1 MAREEQIRNAAAEYA
16 THLVETDITD
26 FHGKYEKKMDFV
38 LPEYNAFLAGVEW
51 VDANPKSQ
59 WISVDNDLPCNHKEL
74 IENEHYTK
82 KVLVVLEWG
91 DNPIEKLI
99 SICDMCNVIG
109 PYNVDWYWRDSAYY
123 HVILW
128 SPLPE
133 LPKE

>member
-1 MAREEQIRNAAAEYA
+1 MIEDITIEYIKQLKGIESCCFETDREEQWFD
-16 THLVETDITD
+16 L
-26 FHGKYEKKMDFV
+26 
-38 LPEYNAFLAGVEW
+38 GVQCGLE
-51 VDANPKSQ
+51 VADTKFP
-59 WISVDNDLPCNHKEL
+59 WISVDNDLPCNYKEL

-82 KVLVVLEWG
+82 KVLVVLEWE

-109 PYNVDWYWRDSAYY
+109 SYNVDWYWRGSAYY
-123 HVILW
+123 HVVLW

>member
-1 MAREEQIRNAAAEYA
+1 MIEDITIEYIKQLKGIESCCFETDREEQWFD
-16 THLVETDITD
+16 L
-26 FHGKYEKKMDFV
+26 
-38 LPEYNAFLAGVEW
+38 GVQCGLE
-51 VDANPKSQ
+51 VADTKFP
-59 WISVDNDLPCNHKEL
+59 WISIDNDLPCNHKEL

-82 KVLVVLEWG
+82 KVLVVLEWE
-91 DNPIEKLI
+91 DNPMEKLI

-109 PYNVDWYWRDSAYY
+109 PYNVDWYWRGSTYY

>member
-1 MAREEQIRNAAAEYA
+1 MIEDITIEYIKQLKGIESCCFETDREEQWF
-16 THLVETDITD
+16 D
-26 FHGKYEKKMDFV
+26 F
-38 LPEYNAFLAGVEW
+38 GVQCGLE
-51 VDANPKSQ
+51 VADAKFP

-82 KVLVVLEWG
+82 KVLVVLEWE
-91 DNPIEKLI
+91 DNPMEKLI

-109 PYNVDWYWRDSAYY
+109 PYNVDWYWRGSTYY